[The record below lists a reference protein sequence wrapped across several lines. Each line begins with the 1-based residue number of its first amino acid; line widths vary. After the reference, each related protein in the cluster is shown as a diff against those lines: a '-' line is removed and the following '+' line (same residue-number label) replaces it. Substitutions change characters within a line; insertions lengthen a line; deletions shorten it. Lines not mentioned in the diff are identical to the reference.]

1 MEKIYLIEKDYQNE
15 SLNNLARRLAEY
27 HLAEL
32 SLEGIDVQYSTSIPS
47 DNSRFIEIGKL
58 SQREEVPFTVNDL
71 HIINDIFNYNLYF
84 ENNNDPVLSVGEHR
98 GTFDCLVSLAAG
110 KMVESNPDSIG
121 LTGNHYIIDI
131 SPTAIHVSMGI
142 YKNINALYSQVDIF
156 NKQSVK
162 EFLATC
168 EGSKG
173 FFVISNCFMYIVNS
187 LLYDVKLRLKM
198 QNELIDILANDKIDW
213 YVFINTADGISYPC
227 VSAKE
232 LQNKKLDNR
241 FKILP
246 WINQ

>member
-1 MEKIYLIEKDYQNE
+1 MERIYLIEKDYQNE

-32 SLEGIDVQYSTSIPS
+32 SLDKVDVQYSTSIPD
-47 DNSRFIEIGKL
+47 DNSRFIEMGKL

-84 ENNNDPVLSVGEHR
+84 ENNNDLALSVGDHW

-110 KMVESNPDSIG
+110 NMIATNPDAIG
-121 LTGNHYIIDI
+121 LTGKHYIIDI

-142 YKNINALYSQVDIF
+142 YKNINASYRQVDIF

-213 YVFINTADGISYPC
+213 YVFINTADGNSYPC

-232 LQNKKLDNR
+232 LQNKKLDNK
-241 FKILP
+241 FNILP

>member
-1 MEKIYLIEKDYQNE
+1 MEKVYLIEKDYQNE

-32 SLEGIDVQYSTSIPS
+32 SLDNIDVQYSTSIPA

-58 SQREEVPFTVNDL
+58 SQREEVTFTVDDL

-84 ENNNDPVLSVGEHR
+84 ENNNDLDLSVGDHW

-110 KMVESNPDSIG
+110 NMVATNPDTIG

-131 SPTAIHVSMGI
+131 SPTAIHASMGI
-142 YKNINALYSQVDIF
+142 YKNINASYQQVDIF
-156 NKQSVK
+156 NKQSVT

-198 QNELIDILANDKIDW
+198 QNELIEILANDKIDW
-213 YVFINTADGISYPC
+213 YVFINTADGNSYPC
-227 VSAKE
+227 VRAKE

>member
-1 MEKIYLIEKDYQNE
+1 MKRIYLIEKDYQNE

-32 SLEGIDVQYSTSIPS
+32 SLEGIDVRYSTSIPS
-47 DNSRFIEIGKL
+47 DNSRFIEMGKL
-58 SQREEVPFTVNDL
+58 SRREEVTFTVNDL

-84 ENNNDPVLSVGEHR
+84 ENNNDPGLLVGDHR
-98 GTFDCLVSLAAG
+98 GSFDCLVSLAAG
-110 KMVESNPDSIG
+110 NMVVTNPDAID
-121 LTGNHYIIDI
+121 LKGNHYIIDI
-131 SPTAIHVSMGI
+131 SPTAIHTSMGI
-142 YKNINALYSQVDIF
+142 YKNINASYQQVDIF
-156 NKQSVK
+156 NNKSVK
-162 EFLATC
+162 EFLTTC
-168 EGSKG
+168 KGSKG

-213 YVFINTADGISYPC
+213 YVFINTADGNYYPC
-227 VSAKE
+227 ISAKE
-232 LQNKKLDNR
+232 LQNKKLDTR